1 MFQRPRPILLVVSL
15 ALNLFLIGTV
25 VGGLVVG
32 QRLRAMRP
40 PPERGGPALWAAARG
55 LSPAHRDAYRE
66 VLRGEGGEVR
76 SKLRAAREARM
87 QAWKTLGQE
96 PFDAGAVRQRL
107 AAARTQDTAARQ
119 ELEDRLVAFAASLP
133 ADERVKL
140 AEGLSQPGP
149 HRPPRDRR

>member
-55 LSPAHRDAYRE
+55 LSPEHRGAYRE

-76 SKLRAAREARM
+76 AKLRAAREARM

-96 PFDAGAVRQRL
+96 PFDADAVRQRL

-119 ELEDRLVAFAASLP
+119 ELEDRLVAFAAGLP
-133 ADERVKL
+133 ADERGKL
-140 AEGLSQPGP
+140 ADGLSQPGP
-149 HRPPRDRR
+149 RRPPRDRR